1 MFYCPNDGTSLTDFG
16 GGYTTVCPT
25 CRYSVSPP
33 TTVATV
39 PQAISGGINMFF
51 ALISMFFG
59 GVLFLGGFAMMPS
72 GIFLSAIGGVMAYGG
87 FRAYK
92 DLMSVL

>member
-1 MFYCPNDGTSLTDFG
+1 MQCCPAC
-16 GGYTTVCPT
+16 YTLIYAEGPCPG
-25 CRYSVSPP
+25 CGAEIFIPRP
-33 TTVATV
+33 VATV